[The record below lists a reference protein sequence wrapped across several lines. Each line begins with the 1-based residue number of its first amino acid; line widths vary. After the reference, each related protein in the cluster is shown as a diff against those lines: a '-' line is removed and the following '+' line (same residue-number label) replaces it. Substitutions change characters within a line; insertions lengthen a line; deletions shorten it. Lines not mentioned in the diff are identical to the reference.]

1 MHTTQSK
8 HKGLMEKYNLLTSKA
23 QILFIYIYNIST
35 PIRPSRKKQ
44 FQNIFLRL
52 AYRAKSKLPFQ
63 KINEQLFDSRKAV

>member
-1 MHTTQSK
+1 
-8 HKGLMEKYNLLTSKA
+8 MEKYNLLTSKA
-23 QILFIYIYNIST
+23 QILYIYIYIYNIST
-35 PIRPSRKKQ
+35 SIRPSRKKQ

>member
-1 MHTTQSK
+1 
-8 HKGLMEKYNLLTSKA
+8 MEKYNLLTSKA
-23 QILFIYIYNIST
+23 QILYIYIYIYIYIYNIST